1 MSIFNEIKNSAD
13 SSYKDFSAKLIPTL
27 DKERILGV
35 RAPMARKI
43 AKKHASIKSGN
54 EFLKSLPHNYH
65 DENMVHA
72 YMLGYT
78 HATDEKMRDMILD
91 FLPYVDNWAVCDS
104 LCASLKFIG
113 KDKEKNLDFL
123 LEALKSEHIYT
134 VRFGLVCLLNYYVSE
149 KYIDVL
155 LRAISEVKIEE
166 YYINMALS
174 WLISVMLVKEYSLTL
189 PILESGQLSLWVHNK
204 AIQKACESYRIKDT
218 QKTYLTGLKK

>member
-104 LCASLKFIG
+104 LCAFLKFIG
-113 KDKEKNLDFL
+113 KDPDRNLDFL

-155 LRAISEVKIEE
+155 WRTISEVKSEE

-218 QKTYLTGLKK
+218 QKTYLKGLKK